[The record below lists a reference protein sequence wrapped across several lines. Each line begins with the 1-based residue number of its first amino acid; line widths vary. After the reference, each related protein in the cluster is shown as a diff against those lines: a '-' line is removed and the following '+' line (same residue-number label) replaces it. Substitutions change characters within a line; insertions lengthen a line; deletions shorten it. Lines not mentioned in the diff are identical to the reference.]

1 MSAPFDALQLARGF
15 EAAGFPLDQ
24 ASKMAEA
31 IAQATIG
38 ADLATTKRD
47 LGEMEL
53 RLKKQIRLGGMLI
66 VVVAALLLTGL
77 GTATT
82 IIFNRLSATMIS
94 APASRA
100 SLGSANIVQRHQL
113 VAETAERLAR
123 IEAMV
128 ARIDAAMAIKADLAG
143 VARNVDFITLGRQ
156 LREMR
161 DELRVTSAMLL
172 RLDCMWPDIIE
183 QLRAMMQQQLGILD
197 RLRALEEPPA

>member
-143 VARNVDFITLGRQ
+143 VARNVDFIALGRQ

-161 DELRVTSAMLL
+161 DELRMTSAMLL
-172 RLDCMWPDIIE
+172 RLDYMWPDKEITSE
-183 QLRAMMQQQLGILD
+183 
-197 RLRALEEPPA
+197 